1 MGNQV
6 EGRRTLLQTH
16 RAPPAP
22 REDLAEEYVSLTA
35 SGVSVARNIAFRV
48 VAHSLLS
55 HLSRR
60 IIACALLAGFQVF
73 VFGYL
78 GHLPN
83 SQSAIILASPMI
95 DANAR
100 QRSHAVLHQENET

>member
-6 EGRRTLLQTH
+6 KNVRMSLQARRVLEAL
-16 RAPPAP
+16 
-22 REDLAEEYVSLTA
+22 RENPAEEPAQLATA
-35 SGVSVARNIAFRV
+35 GVSVARKILLRV
-48 VAHSLLS
+48 VANALLS
-55 HLSRR
+55 HFSRR
-60 IIACALLAGFQVF
+60 AVICALLAGFQVF

-95 DANAR
+95 EANSR
-100 QRSHAVLHQENET
+100 QGSHAVLHQEDET